1 MIRILSLRLRLTL
14 IVLLPLLAVAAVA
27 GAWQLGNARTT
38 AADVFNRSLLSAALA
53 VETDVAV
60 SGGDA
65 LTPDTR
71 EILKDTSG
79 GPVFYH
85 VFGPDGVIV
94 AGYAT
99 PPVGIPRAP
108 SEVTGPTYFDAVYLG
123 RDVSGVRV
131 QSLTEIEGFSGIFT
145 TTVWQET
152 TVRNAFVRDLVSRSF
167 ITIAGL
173 IASVALIVWFGI
185 RLGLRPLLDLQNAIE
200 ARSADELTPI
210 RRPVPEEVSGVVEKL
225 NDLFTRVSRSMTAQ
239 SEFISNAAHQLRN
252 PIAGVLS
259 LAEAVKSAPSPEE
272 AQSRA
277 SDLLVAAQ
285 ETADLTNK
293 LLAIERA
300 KAISPS
306 QFHEPVDLEAE
317 LRAWL
322 PGFKTMVGQD
332 VDLSL
337 QIESLPAGMKC
348 DPTMLREALA
358 NLIDNAAKHGG
369 AHLRTVELRAKGHG
383 TFVELTVADDGQG
396 IPSDQ
401 IARASERFAQV
412 SASSGSGLGLTIAE
426 AVAAGHGGE
435 LEIVT
440 LETGGLAVTLR
451 MPLLS

>member
-1 MIRILSLRLRLTL
+1 MTRALSLRMRLTL
-14 IVLLPLLAVAAVA
+14 IVLMPLMAVAAIA
-27 GAWQLGNARTT
+27 GTWQLNNARRT

-53 VETDVAV
+53 VETDVAI

-65 LTPDTR
+65 LSPDTR

-99 PPVGIPRAP
+99 PPVGIPRSPA
-108 SEVTGPTYFDAVYLG
+108 EVAGPTYFDAVYRG

-145 TTVWQET
+145 TTVWQEK
-152 TVRNAFVRDLVSRSF
+152 TVRNAFVRDLVTRSF

-200 ARSADELTPI
+200 ARSGDELSPI
-210 RRPVPEEVSGVVEKL
+210 RRPVPEEVRGVVEKL
-225 NDLFTRVSRSMTAQ
+225 NDLFLQVSRSMTAQ

-252 PIAGVLS
+252 PIAGVLA
-259 LAEAVKSAPSPEE
+259 LAEAVKSAPNHEE
-272 AQSRA
+272 VQSRA
-277 SDLLVAAQ
+277 SDLLVAAR

-306 QFHEPVDLEAE
+306 QFHEHVDLEAE
-317 LRAWL
+317 LRGWL
-322 PGFKTMVGQD
+322 PGFRAIVGED
-332 VDLSL
+332 VELSL
-337 QIESLPAGMKC
+337 QIENLPSGVKC

-369 AHLRTVELRAKGHG
+369 SGMQTVDLLATHHG
-383 TFVELTVADDGQG
+383 EFFELTVSDDGQG
-396 IPSDQ
+396 IPPDQ
-401 IARASERFAQV
+401 VARASERFAQV
-412 SASSGSGLGLTIAE
+412 TASSGSGLGLTIAE
-426 AVAAGHGGE
+426 AIAAGHGGSLSIATRE
-435 LEIVT
+435 R
-440 LETGGLAVTLR
+440 GLRVTLR
-451 MPLLS
+451 LPLLA